1 MGTLLKQH
9 KQILY
14 RLKRN
19 FGQSVIFHIPIQNE
33 YDITTG
39 QIEREYK
46 DVPVRRAIVLPET
59 MKRLF
64 AYDLA
69 FIASNKNF
77 TYGGF
82 FDKQTRNIIVDKKDL
97 KGNQLE
103 LNWEC
108 SFKGKRYVIKSYTE
122 TEDGAGYII
131 NWSDLDKTEG
141 EIYE

>member
-1 MGTLLKQH
+1 MSNLLKQH

-19 FGQSVIFHIPIQNE
+19 FGQSAIFHIPTENE
-33 YDITTG
+33 YNITTG
-39 QIEREYK
+39 QTTRSYT
-46 DVPVRRAIVLPET
+46 DLTVRRVIVLPQD

-82 FDKQTRNIIVDKKDL
+82 YDKFTRNMIIDKKDL
-97 KGNQLE
+97 KGNELE

-108 SFKGKRYVIKSYTE
+108 TFKNKRYIIKSFTE
-122 TEDGAGYII
+122 TENSAGYLIS
-131 NWSDLDKTEG
+131 WSDLDKPEG
-141 EIYE
+141 E